1 MRIIAWASSEDL
13 YQPAHQTDQRPLC
26 TPDDI
31 LTYCLCLE
39 HPVKSLIRKCAVLQ
53 ADQSLPGVIDIKI
66 PIGPCEDSGQ
76 TAHACVCVCV
86 CVCACVRAC
95 VCMCVC
101 LSVCRSVGLCVYC
114 VLACVCVSLCACVC
128 GWKMDIVVGRS
139 VGWMDGWTDGWMDGR
154 TNERREGGTDGWMD
168 EWLLDGWTH
177 ACMHGRTD
185 EDWCTTEIFNYFL
198 GLETETCKE
207 LWSFRRS
214 LLICRRKIKSQSQ
227 FCRLQSSVSD

>member
-53 ADQSLPGVIDIKI
+53 ADQSLPGVIEIKI

-86 CVCACVRAC
+86 CVCVRAC
-95 VCMCVC
+95 VRVYVCMSVC
-101 LSVCRSVGLCVYC
+101 LSVGRSVCL
-114 VLACVCVSLCACVC
+114 LCACVC
-128 GWKMDIVVGRS
+128 VCVTVCMCVWMKDGHCGRT
-139 VGWMDGWTDGWMDGR
+139 VGWMDGWMDAGR
-154 TNERREGGTDGWMD
+154 TDERTNGGREGGRDGWMD
-168 EWLLDGWTH
+168 EWLLDGWMD